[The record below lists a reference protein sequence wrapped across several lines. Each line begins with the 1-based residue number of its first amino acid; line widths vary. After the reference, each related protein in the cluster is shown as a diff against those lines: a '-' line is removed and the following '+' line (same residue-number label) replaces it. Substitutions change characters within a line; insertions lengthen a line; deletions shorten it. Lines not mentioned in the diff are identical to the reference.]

1 VGGIAGRERAGHAA
15 LSCDRGSAMGSRQK
29 VRQFLEESDSHRHY
43 SSIVEHFLTY
53 LIAKAEKEGNARFA
67 ADLRKAKDEYHEEF
81 NQAID
86 ITESVYAEIFTD
98 DELDDLIILHNNPAL
113 KKARSMTAEI
123 VNGILKKYVEASA

>member
-1 VGGIAGRERAGHAA
+1 
-15 LSCDRGSAMGSRQK
+15 MGSRQK
-29 VRQFLEESDSHRHY
+29 VKQFLEESESHQHY
-43 SSIVEHFLTY
+43 SSIVEYFLTY

-81 NQAID
+81 KQAID

-123 VNGILKKYVEASA
+123 VNGILKKYAETSA